1 MALAKLY
8 FGDEIRIVE
17 LSERTTAELNQKIQ
31 DCFGL
36 TSEDVDAFFVNEGQL
51 ISIKQSQ
58 DLVLGLRLV
67 DGDGPIHIKVIAKG
81 EKSFQPDVASTAPV
95 DVSVHGMASQA
106 IYKFGGVYCP
116 PDQLEALMEV
126 LKLKNKRLVKVGLLP
141 ASAVASASDEPDDED
156 ADDQD
161 DDDDEKAEKPG
172 SDEDGFA
179 VVDDEDLPVAEP
191 VDVKPSGTS
200 EVKVDP
206 MENDD
211 AHAPHHGPPH
221 HGPHG
226 MYGPPHGPHGHGPP
240 HGPHGRGPPHGLHGH
255 GPPPHGPHGHGPPHG
270 PHGHGPPL
278 HMLPGPMRK
287 MFVPGPVV
295 EALQEKGI
303 SLPPPVLHTVLRMLK
318 VRPKLFVK
326 LGLVRPIGVARRDF
340 HHWNKRIRKG
350 GFAGEAGCGKG
361 KGQRKG
367 RRGKSCGNGKGMKGP
382 GVHGPPPR
390 GPPGHGPGMGM
401 YGPPP
406 HGPPHHGPGMGMHGP
421 PPPHGMHGPP
431 PPHGPGMHAPPRA
444 YYGAGY
450 GGGEY

>member
-58 DLVLGLRLV
+58 DLVLGLRLI

-81 EKSFQPDVASTAPV
+81 EKPSQPDVSSTAPV

-141 ASAVASASDEPDDED
+141 ASAVASASDELDED
-156 ADDQD
+156 EDDQD
-161 DDDDEKAEKPG
+161 DDDDEKAEKAG

-211 AHAPHHGPPH
+211 AHAPHDGPPH

-226 MYGPPHGPHGHGPP
+226 MYG
-240 HGPHGRGPPHGLHGH
+240 
-255 GPPPHGPHGHGPPHG
+255 PPHGPHGHGPPHG

-444 YYGAGY
+444 YYGADY

>member
-81 EKSFQPDVASTAPV
+81 EKPSQPDVSSTAPV

-200 EVKVDP
+200 EEVKEDP

-211 AHAPHHGPPH
+211 AHAFHHGHAPPH

-226 MYGPPHGPHGHGPP
+226 MYGP
-240 HGPHGRGPPHGLHGH
+240 
-255 GPPPHGPHGHGPPHG
+255 PHGHGPPHG

-350 GFAGEAGCGKG
+350 GGGCAADRRKGCRGKRSGDGKG
-361 KGQRKG
+361 K
-367 RRGKSCGNGKGMKGP
+367 KGP
-382 GVHGPPPR
+382 G
-390 GPPGHGPGMGM
+390 M
-401 YGPPP
+401 
-406 HGPPHHGPGMGMHGP
+406 HGPPHHGPPPMHGLPHHGPGMEMHGP
-421 PPPHGMHGPP
+421 PPPHGGPSP
-431 PPHGPGMHAPPRA
+431 FGPDMLGRPFPHAHNND
-444 YYGAGY
+444 GADY
-450 GGGEY
+450 